1 MSCEAIR
8 LLRPGFGLGQFVSV
22 VLRSFEL
29 SVHFLSISRSLSF
42 ALVLL
47 VFASIMRMVRFFI
60 LFILSFCFELAQ
72 FWTYSIRYTLI
83 LRSFKPNRC
92 FSLRYQIPFNFVAFD
107 FMWPSFCCVYFQEE
121 FVQALRESMMVQD
134 YIYLKSIE
142 GGGIQYSIYYV
153 LMVGSAVIDLS
164 S

>member
-1 MSCEAIR
+1 
-8 LLRPGFGLGQFVSV
+8 
-22 VLRSFEL
+22 
-29 SVHFLSISRSLSF
+29 
-42 ALVLL
+42 
-47 VFASIMRMVRFFI
+47 
-60 LFILSFCFELAQ
+60 
-72 FWTYSIRYTLI
+72 
-83 LRSFKPNRC
+83 
-92 FSLRYQIPFNFVAFD
+92 
-107 FMWPSFCCVYFQEE
+107 MWPSFCCVYFQEE